1 MEDQDQNKDEDHTN
15 HDKSYWKSRTG
26 ITVIVFLAIAAL
38 LLGYEHRI
46 HIFVGDWLLGALL
59 LGCIVMHL
67 FMHGGHGGGH
77 GGGDKS

>member
-1 MEDQDQNKDEDHTN
+1 MEDQNKNKDHTN
-15 HDKSYWKSRTG
+15 HDKGFWKSRTG
-26 ITVIVFLAIAAL
+26 VTIIVFLAIAAL
-38 LLGYEHRI
+38 LFGYEHRI
-46 HIFVGDWLLGALL
+46 HIFGGNVLLVVLL